1 MDYKKVLTELG
12 LYHINLEENTPQ
24 KPPHNFNPYYWW
36 RRFGTHETLKA
47 SSHVLEK
54 AKNGDFDASPY
65 WKQIRYE
72 YYYLV
77 KDVLELRK
85 KIGYVDK
92 IQERDL
98 VLSYN
103 KRIKKL
109 TEDALADEEARM
121 KDFYASLVRNYGG
134 DKKKAEKYIQKYAK
148 GTFEECI
155 LEYKNWLQHD
165 EKMDLVR

>member
-103 KRIKKL
+103 KRIGNRYFTIPYYILLINLNFKQIIRSL
-109 TEDALADEEARM
+109 SCQDQM
-121 KDFYASLVRNYGG
+121 KQTSLK
-134 DKKKAEKYIQKYAK
+134 DI
-148 GTFEECI
+148 
-155 LEYKNWLQHD
+155 H
-165 EKMDLVR
+165 